1 MGNSELKIGDLVRF
15 SAKKTIPAKTGEI
28 VALYSDE
35 TADVYV
41 MAEVKVYR
49 VLISKLRKI

>member
-1 MGNSELKIGDLVRF
+1 MVNSELKIGDLVRF
-15 SAKKTIPAKTGEI
+15 SVKKTIPAKTGEI
-28 VALYSDE
+28 IALYSDE